1 MTFYGHRFK
10 IALAVVFVFISGVDL
25 FLMLCYGFA
34 GQPLIALYVLLGV
47 VAACALIAM
56 IGNLVPSIAISNNTI
71 QAHAIYD
78 ERSRVARN
86 HMNTFTTIH
95 LDEVQMCE
103 ITGKTIML
111 SMKWDGKKVL
121 FLSAF
126 SNKQIVNIK
135 KEIDK
140 RLPAR

>member
-10 IALAVVFVFISGVDL
+10 IALAVVFVFLSSVDI
-25 FLMLCYGFA
+25 FLMFCYGFD
-34 GQPLIALYVLLGV
+34 GQLLIALYVLLGV
-47 VAACALIAM
+47 VAVCALIAM
-56 IGNLVPSIAISNNTI
+56 LGNLVPSITISHNTI
-71 QAHAIYD
+71 RTHAIYD
-78 ERSRVARN
+78 ERSRIARN

-103 ITGKTIML
+103 ITERAIML
-111 SMKWDGKKVL
+111 SMKWDGKKIL

-126 SNKQIVNIK
+126 SNKQIANIK

-140 RLPAR
+140 RLPC